1 MMRIFNFS
9 TEIKVLCGTLF
20 DVNNKAIK
28 EIKNKGNKGKRGKTN
43 EKQ

>member
-1 MMRIFNFS
+1 MEIPRFLMGLVVLSGTIFV
-9 TEIKVLCGTLF
+9 II
-20 DVNNKAIK
+20 NKATK